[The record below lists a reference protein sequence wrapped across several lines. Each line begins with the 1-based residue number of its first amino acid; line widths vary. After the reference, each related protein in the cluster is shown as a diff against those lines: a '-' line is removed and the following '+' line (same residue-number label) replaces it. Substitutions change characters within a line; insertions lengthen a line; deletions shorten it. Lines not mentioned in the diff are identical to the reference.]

1 MKKELF
7 KKLLKVQQNL
17 KPITETGRNKYQ
29 GYKYATAV
37 DVIEPVKATCNQFG
51 LFLYLDVIESN
62 IEPGRASCKIRLTVV
77 DSDTGESLDIT
88 SVGYAED
95 YSFKE
100 NRPTGDKA
108 IYKAITGATKY
119 AIRSMF
125 VLPSTD
131 DPEVPQQPPSNT
143 TKSSNYSYPPTQTK
157 ARVMNQAKAG
167 YTVKTKATSVITPL
181 KSTQTQQNQAKGE
194 PGVYQP
200 YKNWKTEDDA
210 LGWAIDQLPTMPMTQ
225 LTQEWDNIKPI
236 SLPNGKR
243 SKAIAWVNRV
253 LALKAT
259 PKAV

>member
-17 KPITETGRNKYQ
+17 KPISETGKNKYQ

-51 LFLYLDVIESN
+51 LFIYLDVIESN
-62 IEPGRASCKIRLTVV
+62 IEPGRASCKICLTVV
-77 DSDTGESLDIT
+77 DSDTGESIDIT

-95 YSFKE
+95 WSHKE

-131 DPEVPQQPPSNT
+131 DPEVSQQSPQQST
-143 TKSSNYSYPPTQTK
+143 SSSNYSYPPTKTK
-157 ARVMNQAKAG
+157 ARVMNESNPG
-167 YTVKTKATSVITPL
+167 YTVKKKATSTSNPQM
-181 KSTQTQQNQAKGE
+181 SSQTKQNQVTAEKKADK
-194 PGVYQP
+194 P
-200 YKNWKTEDDA
+200 YKNWKTDDDA
-210 LGWAIDQLPTMPMTQ
+210 LGWAIDQLPTMPMNQ
-225 LTQEWDNIKPI
+225 LTQEWENIKPI
-236 SLPNGKR
+236 SLPNGKT
-243 SKAIAWVNRV
+243 SKAVAWVNRV
-253 LALKAT
+253 KALKAA
-259 PKAV
+259 PEAV